1 MRKLF
6 FLILIPGMFMSV
18 LSSQDEVYEI
28 FPTLKKWKENRSYD
42 VYVPDNLW
50 DYINGAAESYLAYN
64 FRDLHIVE
72 YEKGNSSV
80 RAEVYRHKNPANAYG
95 IYSQERS
102 PDYNFIDIKTQGYLT
117 GTSLNFYK
125 KDFYIKIYTNSDEP
139 STISAA
145 KEIAKGIS
153 DNITGATG
161 IPETFNRF
169 PEANQL
175 PYRNQFIA
183 QNFLGHTFLNQAY
196 TADYE
201 KNGETFRLFI
211 IQKQT
216 PAECKKILESYFDF
230 TGQDKNL
237 IREGKITIKD
247 QYNGNLYV
255 KWEGN
260 EIFGVMNTKEEE
272 LIRQYLD
279 KSGG

>member
-1 MRKLF
+1 MRKLL
-6 FLILIPGMFMSV
+6 FLTLLPGICMSL
-18 LSSQDEVYEI
+18 LSAQDEVYEI
-28 FPTLKKWKENRSYD
+28 FPNLKKWKENRSYE

-64 FRDLHIVE
+64 FQDLHIVE
-72 YEKGNSSV
+72 YKKGKASV

-102 PDYNFIDIKTQGYLT
+102 SDYNFIDIKTQGYLT

-125 KDFYIKIYTNSDEP
+125 KDYYVKIYSSSDDP
-139 STISAA
+139 STIAAA

-153 DNITGATG
+153 ENITGATG
-161 IPETFNRF
+161 IPEAFKQF
-169 PEANQL
+169 PEKNQL

-183 QNFLGHTFLNQAY
+183 QNFLGHSFLDKAY
-196 TADYE
+196 TADYK
-201 KNGETFRLFI
+201 KNDENFRLFL
-211 IQKQT
+211 IQKET

-230 TGQDKNL
+230 TGQDKSL
-237 IREGKITIKD
+237 IRQGKITIKD

-260 EIFGVMNTKEEE
+260 EIFGVMNTDDEE

-279 KSGG
+279 